1 MSHCGVARRD
11 NTTKPTLIRR
21 GNPTEVLADWIAI
34 SAHGN
39 TEKSSNVVAVAG
51 LIVFLRF
58 PQKHR
63 LMMRHI
69 RRAIHAFDR
78 KRRDVRFA
86 LPRTVLFGLIG
97 VATIV
102 VGGCATIAPRN
113 VLPQANA
120 GQIELQGFHNIRFWG
135 DAPVRDIQAIMMA
148 DAPKTETRGSAGTEK
163 HKPFANLLAI
173 SGGAED
179 GAFGAGLLVGW
190 SDAGT
195 RPVFDL
201 VTGVSSG
208 ALIAP
213 FAFLGREHDNQ
224 LREIFTKYGRK
235 DIFTYN
241 VPGLLEGAA
250 LADDAPLA
258 QLIAKYIDEDF
269 IREIARER
277 IKGRILLIGTTNLDT
292 QRPVLWDM
300 GRIAM
305 SNDRDAI
312 SLFRKILLASA
323 TLPGLFPPVRIQVRV
338 GGQKYDE
345 LHVDGGVTRQ
355 VFIAPSIFSFVS
367 QDQKSGRS
375 ATKQQLY
382 VIRNGKIDPEWQAVN
397 ENVLSITQRS
407 ISTLIKNQGIG
418 DLYRI
423 YSVTKRDGI
432 DFNLASIPADF
443 SDTSDEPFDQKYM
456 IALFNRGYD
465 LASHTYSWTKAPP
478 GLELATQAHN

>member
-1 MSHCGVARRD
+1 MKLAQGQHFC
-11 NTTKPTLIRR
+11 TLLRPLLRLALISSSI
-21 GNPTEVLADWIAI
+21 VLTA
-34 SAHGN
+34 
-39 TEKSSNVVAVAG
+39 
-51 LIVFLRF
+51 
-58 PQKHR
+58 
-63 LMMRHI
+63 
-69 RRAIHAFDR
+69 
-78 KRRDVRFA
+78 
-86 LPRTVLFGLIG
+86 
-97 VATIV
+97 
-102 VGGCATIAPRN
+102 GCATIAPRHA
-113 VLPQANA
+113 LPQASA
-120 GQIELQGFHNIRFWG
+120 SQIELDGFHDIRFWG
-135 DAPVRDIQAIMMA
+135 DASARDIHALVMA
-148 DAPKTETRGSAGTEK
+148 DAPIAETLKPLAAEK
-163 HKPFANLLAI
+163 HPPVSNLLAI

-213 FAFLGREHDNQ
+213 FAFLGREHDGQ
-224 LREIFTKYGRK
+224 LREIFTKYGRQ

-241 VPGLLEGAA
+241 VSGLLEGSA

-258 QLIAKYIDEDF
+258 RLIDKYVDEALLQ
-269 IREIARER
+269 EIARER

-305 SNDRDAI
+305 SKNREAI
-312 SLFRKILLASA
+312 GLFRKILLASA
-323 TLPGLFPPVRIQVRV
+323 TLPGVFPPVRIQVRV
-338 GGQKYDE
+338 GGQNYDE

-355 VFIAPSIFSFVS
+355 VFIAPSVFSFVS
-367 QDQKSGRS
+367 HDRASGS
-375 ATKQQLY
+375 AAAKPRLF
-382 VIRNGKIDPEWQAVN
+382 VIRNGKIDPEWQSVR

-423 YSVTKRDGI
+423 YSITRHDGI

-443 SDTSDEPFDQKYM
+443 TDASDEPFDQKYM
-456 IALFNRGYD
+456 ISLFDRGYD
-465 LASHTYSWTKAPP
+465 LASHGYSWVKTPP
-478 GLELATQAHN
+478 GMESVTQVRN

>member
-1 MSHCGVARRD
+1 
-11 NTTKPTLIRR
+11 
-21 GNPTEVLADWIAI
+21 
-34 SAHGN
+34 
-39 TEKSSNVVAVAG
+39 
-51 LIVFLRF
+51 
-58 PQKHR
+58 
-63 LMMRHI
+63 MMRY
-69 RRAIHAFDR
+69 RMLQPALRAS
-78 KRRDVRFA
+78 
-86 LPRTVLFGLIG
+86 LIG
-97 VATIV
+97 SSIFLST
-102 VGGCATIAPRN
+102 GCATIAPRN

-120 GQIELQGFHNIRFWG
+120 GQIELEGFHNIRFWG
-135 DAPVRDIQAIMMA
+135 DASARDIRAIVMA
-148 DAPKTETRGSAGTEK
+148 DASKEEMPLPLGTER
-163 HKPFANLLAI
+163 HPPVSNLLAI

-179 GAFGAGLLVGW
+179 GAFGAGLMVGW

-195 RPVFDL
+195 RPIFDL

-241 VPGLLEGAA
+241 VHGLLEGSA
-250 LADDAPLA
+250 LADDTPLA
-258 QLIAKYIDEDF
+258 RLIEKYVDDAF
-269 IREIARER
+269 LREVARER

-305 SNDRDAI
+305 SNNRDAMA
-312 SLFRKILLASA
+312 LFRKILLASA
-323 TLPGLFPPVRIQVRV
+323 TLPGVFTPVRIQVRV
-338 GGQKYDE
+338 GGQNYDE

-367 QDQKSGRS
+367 RDQKSGRPT
-375 ATKQQLY
+375 AKPRLF
-382 VIRNGKIDPEWQAVN
+382 VIRNGKINPEWQSVN
-397 ENVLSITQRS
+397 ENVVSITQRS

-456 IALFNRGYD
+456 IALFERGYN
-465 LASHTYSWTKAPP
+465 LASHNYLWEKAPP
-478 GLELATQAHN
+478 GMELATQAHN

>member
-1 MSHCGVARRD
+1 
-11 NTTKPTLIRR
+11 
-21 GNPTEVLADWIAI
+21 
-34 SAHGN
+34 
-39 TEKSSNVVAVAG
+39 
-51 LIVFLRF
+51 
-58 PQKHR
+58 
-63 LMMRHI
+63 MMNSI
-69 RRAIHAFDR
+69 RRAIRGFDWR
-78 KRRDVRFA
+78 QRDGWIDA
-86 LPRTVLFGLIG
+86 LLPRAFLFGLIG
-97 VATIV
+97 FATIF

-113 VLPQANA
+113 VLPQASA
-120 GQIELQGFHNIRFWG
+120 GQIELEGFHNIRFWG
-135 DAPVRDIQAIMMA
+135 DASARDIEAIVMA
-148 DAPKTETRGSAGTEK
+148 DAPKAESSGSLALEK
-163 HKPFANLLAI
+163 HRSFSNLLAI

-190 SDAGT
+190 GDTGT
-195 RPVFDL
+195 RPMFDL

-241 VPGLLEGAA
+241 VPGLLEGSA

-258 QLIAKYIDEDF
+258 RLIEKYMDEAF
-269 IREIARER
+269 VREIARER
-277 IKGRILLIGTTNLDT
+277 MKGRILLIGTTNLDT

-305 SNDRDAI
+305 SNNRDAI
-312 SLFRKILLASA
+312 ALFRKILLASA
-323 TLPGLFPPVRIQVRV
+323 TLPGVFPPVRIQVRV
-338 GGQKYDE
+338 GGRNYDE

-355 VFIAPSIFSFVS
+355 VFIAPSAFSFVS
-367 QDQKSGRS
+367 HDQRPGRP
-375 ATKQQLY
+375 ATKPRLY
-382 VIRNGKIDPEWQAVN
+382 VIRNGKIDPEWQSVN
-397 ENVLSITQRS
+397 ENMLSITQRS

-423 YSVTKRDGI
+423 YSLTKRDGI

-456 IALFNRGYD
+456 VALFDRGYD
-465 LASHTYSWTKAPP
+465 LASHNYSWRKAPP
-478 GLELATQAHN
+478 GLELATETHN

>member
-1 MSHCGVARRD
+1 VQ
-11 NTTKPTLIRR
+11 R
-21 GNPTEVLADWIAI
+21 GRPWRLLQSALRLALV
-34 SAHGN
+34 
-39 TEKSSNVVAVAG
+39 SSS
-51 LIVFLRF
+51 IFLT
-58 PQKHR
+58 
-63 LMMRHI
+63 
-69 RRAIHAFDR
+69 A
-78 KRRDVRFA
+78 
-86 LPRTVLFGLIG
+86 
-97 VATIV
+97 
-102 VGGCATIAPRN
+102 GCATMAPRN
-113 VLPQANA
+113 ALPQASA
-120 GQIELQGFHNIRFWG
+120 GQLELEGFHNIRFWG
-135 DAPVRDIQAIMMA
+135 DASAPDIHAIMMA
-148 DAPKTETRGSAGTEK
+148 DAPKGGPASLSVERHQQVS
-163 HKPFANLLAI
+163 NLLAI

-179 GAFGAGLLVGW
+179 GAFGAGVLVGW

-241 VPGLLEGAA
+241 VSGLLEGAA

-258 QLIAKYIDEDF
+258 RLIEKYVDEAF
-269 IREIARER
+269 LQEIAAER

-305 SNDRDAI
+305 SRNRDAI
-312 SLFRKILLASA
+312 NLFRKILLASA
-323 TLPGLFPPVRIQVRV
+323 TLPGVFPPVRIQVRV
-338 GGQKYDE
+338 GGQNYDE

-355 VFIAPSIFSFVS
+355 VFIAPSVFSFVAH
-367 QDQKSGRS
+367 DQKAGR
-375 ATKQQLY
+375 AAKPRLF
-382 VIRNGKIDPEWQAVN
+382 VIRNGKIDPEWQSVN
-397 ENVLSITQRS
+397 DNMVSVTQRS

-423 YSVTKRDGI
+423 YSMTRRDGI

-443 SDTSDEPFDQKYM
+443 TDTSDEPFDQKYM
-456 IALFNRGYD
+456 ISLFERGYD
-465 LASHTYSWTKAPP
+465 LASHNYSWAKAPP
-478 GLELATQAHN
+478 GMELVTQAHN